1 MANLLH
7 TSTSLSAILANPNHW
22 QQYAAWDVRGAIALL
37 NNNMTSSVATTKGSN
52 GPGKIS
58 LNRVIKSIKSTHW
71 TGDAFQNPVIIQTL
85 CEFNSFDKTD
95 DKCIHAYEL
104 LLKKRSRLV
113 HHRYY
118 IHTYNTQLN
127 ISSTCLVMSLR
138 GRNQP
143 VSAYLRY
150 QNVRAYLALAS
161 TDGIPDSSRVD
172 SNLCTVGYY
181 LCSAEKN
188 CSVNLLNAMEIFRYA
203 LERENIVS
211 FDEMCR
217 QLAFYRSGDIANF
230 DVIVLVYT
238 LLAYFETSQSFYLS
252 SFARGVVP
260 LTNIKL
266 IESALK
272 VVGED
277 PC

>member
-1 MANLLH
+1 MYEHIWLSPARTVFPIAREWIQ
-7 TSTSLSAILANPNHW
+7 TSAPWGTT
-22 QQYAAWDVRGAIALL
+22 YALL
-37 NNNMTSSVATTKGSN
+37 K
-52 GPGKIS
+52 
-58 LNRVIKSIKSTHW
+58 
-71 TGDAFQNPVIIQTL
+71 
-85 CEFNSFDKTD
+85 
-95 DKCIHAYEL
+95 
-104 LLKKRSRLV
+104 
-113 HHRYY
+113 
-118 IHTYNTQLN
+118 
-127 ISSTCLVMSLR
+127 
-138 GRNQP
+138 
-143 VSAYLRY
+143 
-150 QNVRAYLALAS
+150 
-161 TDGIPDSSRVD
+161 
-172 SNLCTVGYY
+172 
-181 LCSAEKN
+181 KN
-188 CSVNLLNAMEIFRYA
+188 CSVNLLHAMEIFRYA

>member
-1 MANLLH
+1 M
-7 TSTSLSAILANPNHW
+7 
-22 QQYAAWDVRGAIALL
+22 
-37 NNNMTSSVATTKGSN
+37 
-52 GPGKIS
+52 
-58 LNRVIKSIKSTHW
+58 
-71 TGDAFQNPVIIQTL
+71 
-85 CEFNSFDKTD
+85 
-95 DKCIHAYEL
+95 
-104 LLKKRSRLV
+104 
-113 HHRYY
+113 
-118 IHTYNTQLN
+118 
-127 ISSTCLVMSLR
+127 
-138 GRNQP
+138 
-143 VSAYLRY
+143 
-150 QNVRAYLALAS
+150 RAYLALAS

-172 SNLCTVGYY
+172 PNLCTVGYY

-188 CSVNLLNAMEIFRYA
+188 CSVNLLNAMEIIRYA

-277 PC
+277 SIC